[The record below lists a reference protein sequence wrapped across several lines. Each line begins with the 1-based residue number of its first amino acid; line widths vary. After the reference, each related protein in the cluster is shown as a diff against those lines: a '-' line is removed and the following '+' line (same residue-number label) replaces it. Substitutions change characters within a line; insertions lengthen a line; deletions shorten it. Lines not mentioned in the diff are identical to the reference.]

1 MRRGASISWMVDSMF
16 KPYVC
21 QRKIVPTSRGPS
33 IVEASMSGSQSDQEE
48 MSVCRR
54 RMFCQARR
62 R

>member
-1 MRRGASISWMVDSMF
+1 MVDSMF

-33 IVEASMSGSQSDQEE
+33 IVEASMSGSHSDQEE
-48 MSVCRR
+48 ISVCRR